1 MNKLLEKIA
10 LNLDNTGNL
19 KLGIY
24 QVYQAI
30 FNSANDAIFIRD
42 FRTSE
47 FIDINQKACELYG
60 YTREEMLQLSINDLA
75 LGEPPYTQ
83 IEAMKRME
91 KTVKIGKS
99 QNFEWLFK
107 RKTGQIFW
115 GEININSTVISNQTC
130 LLITVRD
137 INQRKQIEE
146 ELRQSEAQFRQ
157 QTQQLQQANKEL
169 KQAQSKLIQAEK
181 MSSLAQLIAGIAH
194 EINNPLSFIH
204 CNLSLTRQYIQNLFD
219 LLKVYEQHLPNSV
232 LEIETE
238 REAIDLD
245 FLNEDF
251 PRLLDSMQR
260 GTERIVQIVNSLQNF
275 SSLNQT
281 IKKPVNVHECLD
293 NALLLLQHRLMPKN
307 EGWAIQVIKEYG
319 NLPLV
324 QCCDNL
330 IIQVFT
336 HILNNAIDV
345 LEKSGGRGL
354 SSVDSR
360 KITDTPQIE
369 ICTKTVNQYWVQ
381 IRIADNGSGICDS
394 IKQRLFDPFF
404 TTKPVGQGTGLG
416 LSVSYQIVV
425 EKHGG
430 QLQCNSV
437 LGQGAEFLISLPL
450 R

>member
-10 LNLDNTGNL
+10 LNLDRTGNL
-19 KLGIY
+19 KLEIC
-24 QVYQAI
+24 QAYQAI

-42 FRTSE
+42 LSTSE
-47 FIDINQKACELYG
+47 FIDINQKACDLYG
-60 YTREEMLQLSINDLA
+60 YTREEMLQLSITDLA
-75 LGEPPYTQ
+75 LGEPHYTQ
-83 IEAMKRME
+83 NEAMKRIEKAVKTE
-91 KTVKIGKS
+91 KT

-107 RKTGQIFW
+107 RKTGQLFW
-115 GEININSTVISNQTC
+115 GEININPTVIINQNC
-130 LLITVRD
+130 LLIKVRD

-146 ELRQSEAQFRQ
+146 ELRQSEAQFWQ
-157 QTQQLQQANKEL
+157 QAQQLHQANREL

-181 MSSLAQLIAGIAH
+181 TSSLGQLIAGIAH

-219 LLKVYEQHLPNSV
+219 LLKVYEQHLPSSV
-232 LEIETE
+232 LEIETK

-275 SSLNQT
+275 SPLNQT
-281 IKKPVNVHECLD
+281 IKEPVNVHECLD
-293 NALLLLQHRLMPKN
+293 NALLLLQPRLMPKN

-319 NLPLV
+319 NIPLV
-324 QCCDNL
+324 QCCANS
-330 IIQVFT
+330 IIQVFA

-345 LEKSGGRGL
+345 LEKSGGKGL
-354 SSVDSR
+354 SSVDSE

-369 ICTKTVNQYWVQ
+369 ICTKTVNQHWVQ

>member
-1 MNKLLEKIA
+1 MNKLVEKIA
-10 LNLDNTGNL
+10 MNLDNTGNFEL
-19 KLGIY
+19 RID
-24 QVYQAI
+24 QAYQAI

-42 FRTSE
+42 LSSLE
-47 FIDINQKACELYG
+47 FIDINQQACNLYG

-75 LGEPPYTQ
+75 FGEPPYTQ
-83 IEAMKRME
+83 IEATQRIE
-91 KTVKIGKS
+91 QAVTTGEP

-107 RKTGQIFW
+107 RKTGQLFW
-115 GEININSTVISNQTC
+115 GEINIKPTVIGNRNC
-130 LLITVRD
+130 LLVTVRD

-146 ELRQSEAQFRQ
+146 ALRQSEAQFRQ
-157 QTQQLQQANKEL
+157 QAQQLQQANEEL
-169 KQAQSKLIQAEK
+169 KQAQLKLVQSEK

-204 CNLSLTRQYIQNLFD
+204 CNLSLTRQYIHSLFD
-219 LLKVYEQHLPNSV
+219 LLKLYEQHLPSSV
-232 LEIETE
+232 IEIETE
-238 REAIDLD
+238 IEAIDLD

-260 GTERIVQIVNSLQNF
+260 GTERIVQIINSLQNF
-275 SSLNQT
+275 SPLNQLS
-281 IKKPVNVHECLD
+281 KKPVNLHECLD
-293 NALLLLQHRLMPKN
+293 NALLLLQHRLMPGN
-307 EGWAIQVIKEYG
+307 EGRAIQVSKKYG
-319 NLPLV
+319 NVPLV
-324 QCCDNL
+324 KCCDSSL
-330 IIQVFT
+330 IQVFI

-345 LEKSGGRGL
+345 LEEPGGRNL
-354 SSVDSR
+354 SSVDSG
-360 KITDTPQIE
+360 KATEAPQIE
-369 ICTKTVNQYWVQ
+369 ICTKRVNQNWMQ

-394 IKQRLFDPFF
+394 IKQRVFDPFF

-437 LGQGAEFLISLPL
+437 LGQGTELLISLPL

>member
-10 LNLDNTGNL
+10 MNLDNTGNF
-19 KLGIY
+19 KLEID
-24 QVYQAI
+24 QAYQAI
-30 FNSANDAIFIRD
+30 FNNANDAIFIRD
-42 FRTSE
+42 LSTLE
-47 FIDINQKACELYG
+47 FIDINQKACDLYG

-83 IEAMKRME
+83 TEAIQRIEKAVTTGE
-91 KTVKIGKS
+91 S

-107 RKTGQIFW
+107 RKTGQLFW
-115 GEININSTVISNQTC
+115 GEINIKLTVISNQNC
-130 LLITVRD
+130 LLVTVRD
-137 INQRKQIEE
+137 IHQRKQIEE
-146 ELRQSEAQFRQ
+146 ALRQSEAQYRQ
-157 QTQQLQQANKEL
+157 QAQQLQQANKEL
-169 KQAQSKLIQAEK
+169 KQAQSRLIQAEK

-219 LLKVYEQHLPNSV
+219 LLKVYEQHLPSSV

-238 REAIDLD
+238 IEAIDLN

-275 SSLNQT
+275 SPLNQLP
-281 IKKPVNVHECLD
+281 KEPVNVHECLD
-293 NALLLLQHRLMPKN
+293 KALLLLQHRLMPKN

-324 QCCDNL
+324 KCCDSSL
-330 IIQVFT
+330 IQAFR

-345 LEKSGGRGL
+345 LENSGFRGL
-354 SSVDSR
+354 TSGDIK
-360 KITDTPQIE
+360 KINNTPQIE
-369 ICTKTVNQYWVQ
+369 ICTKTVNQHWVQ

-425 EKHGG
+425 EKYGG

>member
-1 MNKLLEKIA
+1 MNKLVEKIA
-10 LNLDNTGNL
+10 LNLDSTGNF
-19 KLGIY
+19 KLGIG
-24 QVYQAI
+24 QAYQAI
-30 FNSANDAIFIRD
+30 FNNANDAIFICD
-42 FRTSE
+42 ISTLE
-47 FIDINQKACELYG
+47 FLDINQQACNLYG

-75 LGEPPYTQ
+75 SGEPPYTQ
-83 IEAMKRME
+83 IEAIQRIE
-91 KTVKIGKS
+91 KTVTTGEP

-107 RKTGQIFW
+107 RKTGQLFW
-115 GEININSTVISNQTC
+115 GEINIKSTVIGNRNC
-130 LLITVRD
+130 LLVTVRD

-146 ELRQSEAQFRQ
+146 ALRQSEAQFRQ
-157 QTQQLQQANKEL
+157 QAQQLQQANKEL

-219 LLKVYEQHLPNSV
+219 LLKVYEQHLPSSV

-238 REAIDLD
+238 IEAVDLD
-245 FLNEDF
+245 FLSEDF
-251 PRLLDSMQR
+251 PKLLDSMQR

-275 SSLNQT
+275 SPLSQLP
-281 IKKPVNVHECLD
+281 KEPVNVHECLD
-293 NALLLLQHRLMPKN
+293 NTLLLLQHRLMPKN
-307 EGWAIQVIKEYG
+307 EEWAIQVSKEYG

-324 QCCDNL
+324 KCCANSL
-330 IIQVFT
+330 IQVFK

-345 LEKSGGRGL
+345 LENSGDRDL
-354 SSVDSR
+354 SSVDSG
-360 KITDTPQIE
+360 KTTDTPQIE
-369 ICTKTVNQYWVQ
+369 ICTKTVNQNWVQ

-394 IKQRLFDPFF
+394 LKERLFDPFF

-416 LSVSYQIVV
+416 LSVSYQIIV

-437 LGQGAEFLISLPL
+437 LGQGAEFLISLPI

>member
-10 LNLDNTGNL
+10 MNLDNTGNFEL
-19 KLGIY
+19 EID
-24 QVYQAI
+24 QAYQAI

-42 FRTSE
+42 LSTLE
-47 FIDINQKACELYG
+47 FIDINHKACDLYG
-60 YTREEMLQLSINDLA
+60 YTREEMLQLSINDLS

-83 IEAMKRME
+83 VEAAQRIEKAV
-91 KTVKIGKS
+91 TTGKC
-99 QNFEWLFK
+99 QDFEWLFK
-107 RKTGQIFW
+107 RKTGQLFW
-115 GEININSTVISNQTC
+115 GEINIKPTVVSNQNC
-130 LLITVRD
+130 LLVTVRD
-137 INQRKQIEE
+137 IHQRKQIEE
-146 ELRQSEAQFRQ
+146 ALRQSEAQFRQ
-157 QTQQLQQANKEL
+157 QAQQLQQANKEL

-219 LLKVYEQHLPNSV
+219 LLKVYEQHLPSSI

-238 REAIDLD
+238 IEAIDLD

-275 SSLNQT
+275 SPLNQLP
-281 IKKPVNVHECLD
+281 KEPVNVHECLD
-293 NALLLLQHRLMPKN
+293 NALVLLQHRLMPKN
-307 EGWAIQVIKEYG
+307 EGWAIQVSKKYG
-319 NLPLV
+319 NVSLV
-324 QCCDNL
+324 NCCASSL
-330 IIQVFT
+330 TQVFI

-345 LEKSGGRGL
+345 LEEPAGRGL
-354 SSVDSR
+354 KSVDSE
-360 KITDTPQIE
+360 KTTDTPQIE
-369 ICTKTVNQYWVQ
+369 ICTKTVNQHWVQ

-404 TTKPVGQGTGLG
+404 TTKPVGQGKGLG
-416 LSVSYQIVV
+416 LSVSYQIIV

-450 R
+450 Q